1 MVKHIVMFKFADE
14 VSAEVRER
22 AAADFKA
29 GIEALPAVI
38 PFIRE
43 VFVGV
48 NINAAEKWDVCLEST
63 FDNLDDVRAYG
74 AHAAHKAVALEFM
87 KYVGARACVDFEK

>member
-14 VSAEVRER
+14 VSEEVRER
-22 AAADFKA
+22 AVADFKA

-38 PFIRE
+38 PSIRE
-43 VFVGV
+43 VAVGV

-63 FDNLDDVRAYG
+63 FDSLDDVRAYG
-74 AHAAHKAVALEFM
+74 AYAAHKAVAQEFM
-87 KYVGARACVDFEK
+87 KYVGVRACVDFEK